1 MYLVYPK
8 NNFQNHCFQFLL
20 GITVIPKENEIK
32 DILGREGGGESTCIF
47 VYMYVYL
54 ISLACCWGEVLHVL
68 NSKHDTVNSDG

>member
-8 NNFQNHCFQFLL
+8 NNFQKHCFQFLL
-20 GITVIPKENEIK
+20 GITVIPKENDIK
-32 DILGREGGGESTCIF
+32 DILGSGGGNQRAFLFTCTCK
-47 VYMYVYL
+47 